1 MILFLSNRRLF
12 TIKYSFLWIMYID
25 INCQNMDKFTDTKM
39 TNLWCFKERVP
50 ADLILI
56 KCSKNRYL
64 NDPPVCI
71 WICCRD
77 WSIIFYIICVAR
89 IKVEVA
95 SWNKMLAVTWPEMGS
110 CCREAKHVQ
119 IMSNVSI
126 SINNNANLLLLQH
139 RRLPTTSVTRLGDFL
154 HFGQLFQAFGNN

>member
-95 SWNKMLAVTWPEMGS
+95 SWNKMLAVTWPEMVDPTCTVNES
-110 CCREAKHVQ
+110 LVVLTQACEKALMRHIMVQSPLKIKMKPHVE
-119 IMSNVSI
+119 SSLV
-126 SINNNANLLLLQH
+126 H
-139 RRLPTTSVTRLGDFL
+139 
-154 HFGQLFQAFGNN
+154 